1 MREQS
6 GEAEESDEVLD
17 PGSCAGFKRMNSS
30 SSSMRAQIRDSRV
43 IHITHRGA
51 LARTVDSAAQHD
63 WGIECVPWT
72 MGAVIDASSPA
83 QPRPVCRRAHWAIIS
98 AARSRKRRPGGW
110 GEREQAGRPNFR
122 LTSTPRSPYQSLQPP
137 HQPARDSRPRLMP
150 SAGPSRA
157 PNRERTWR
165 ASWAAWC
172 RWSVRPELKER

>member
-1 MREQS
+1 MYLIDGETFVVTPRRTRIPMREQS
-6 GEAEESDEVLD
+6 GETEESDEVLH

-83 QPRPVCRRAHWAIIS
+83 QRDKPLTRDMVIHPEVLLALQRRGPVML
-98 AARSRKRRPGGW
+98 RKRKLCCVVLPIQRRRVLPLLRVLPG
-110 GEREQAGRPNFR
+110 R
-122 LTSTPRSPYQSLQPP
+122 
-137 HQPARDSRPRLMP
+137 
-150 SAGPSRA
+150 
-157 PNRERTWR
+157 
-165 ASWAAWC
+165 
-172 RWSVRPELKER
+172 